1 MLFMTIRRGK
11 FWKCCKI

>member
-1 MLFMTIRRGK
+1 MTIRRGK